1 MPEYDRNRFAPP
13 APLAEV
19 DITHPETGAVC
30 SSVPLLID
38 SGADVTLLPQSV
50 VTRLGVSLIPDR
62 QYELVGFDGTP
73 RLSPAVR
80 LKLSFLRRTFEGLFL
95 LIDEECGILGRNV
108 LNALPIVLDGPR
120 LKWSELPR
128 A

>member
-1 MPEYDRNRFAPP
+1 
-13 APLAEV
+13 
-19 DITHPETGAVC
+19 
-30 SSVPLLID
+30 LID

-73 RLSPAVR
+73 SLSPAVR